1 MVPQSSKR
9 KFTTREIVIVAIFTA
24 IAAILSFIEIPIMP
38 AAPWLKYDPSGAV
51 ALICSFIFGPMTGG
65 LVAVLSWIPRLLT
78 NPVGAVMNILASL
91 AFVIPAGLIYHKNKN
106 MNSAV
111 RGIALG
117 MLCSVIVSI
126 VMNFIATPLYFGGS
140 PQDVLKMVIP
150 ILIPFNLL
158 KLAVH
163 SGLTLLVYKP
173 ISNIAHK
180 RNFKGAEKQ

>member
-1 MVPQSSKR
+1 MVPKSSKR
-9 KFTTREIVIVAIFTA
+9 KFSTREIVIVAIFTA

-78 NPVGAVMNILASL
+78 NPVGAVMNILASC
-91 AFVIPAGLIYHKNKN
+91 AFVIPAGLIYHKQKN

-111 RGIALG
+111 QGIILG
-117 MLCSVIVSI
+117 LVCSVTLSI
-126 VMNFIATPLYFGGS
+126 LMNFIATPLYYGGS
-140 PQDVLKMVIP
+140 PADVLKMVLP
-150 ILIPFNLL
+150 ILIPFNLI
-158 KLAVH
+158 KLAAH
-163 SGLTLLVYKP
+163 SGISLIVYKP

-180 RNFKGAEKQ
+180 RKLDGSQK